1 MGQWT
6 DTNSIT
12 WNYTLSG
19 SDATIGTGSN
29 STDGNATT
37 SGTGISGAITI
48 PDTVGGYTVKA
59 IGIWSFRGCSNITS
73 VIIPDTVLSIDE
85 SGFSLCSKLVSVTFG
100 NSITS
105 IGTMAFYGCAKVA
118 SITLPNTLTT
128 LGGGGFQTCNGLTT
142 VTIPASV
149 TTIGDQVFFYC
160 TGLTSVIIEPYSG
173 LHTLGS
179 ACFQGSNLLASIN
192 LPNSVTTIGLNCF
205 TTTSADLVVGMNTN
219 TIDGT
224 TYTSP
229 TTTDI
234 SFFGNPS
241 VTLVAPPPLPATFV
255 SGKVPNWLQPK
266 SGQYTATM
274 GGYES
279 QFPAW
284 CSPTSA
290 ANQLGHLVDHG
301 GVTQPTH
308 INDGTDAGND
318 SPFALAASTIAWD
331 SGYGWGDYLLDGPT
345 YRGQITIS
353 GFVTDFGW
361 YMNTNNLGPLGASA
375 GSAVGS
381 TLQNIYTGMVDFY
394 QQVGYTNMVGMVYH
408 FNGSIQNFGV
418 DPAYWTANGH
428 NAGAGVSADY
438 TITLN
443 TIKHEIDNNRTVM
456 ACFNGWSITP
466 AGHADLTGMT
476 SGEDETGT
484 YQTLGEY
491 QQAGPHGEQF
501 NIASTDGG
509 NVESYNAGLGHT
521 VLIVGYIPAGSAPD
535 PTGSTEWLVVRD
547 NYTTTHKNVIIPFVD
562 LSKLLATVY
571 VNHTTATYNAIT
583 IGGADYTDPVFPI
596 IHYTFDTDGTNS
608 GSLGSSSNITLGTTT
623 IDTTNNLIGT
633 GSVSSPEYTH
643 SGAGVPQIDYNT
655 GTTGTTISFWA
666 KFTGTG
672 GGNRFI
678 YTSQPSPGGTSYQV
692 MDSLWLTSST
702 SMIYYGQSGRGSQT
716 ITSPNSLHDNNWHH
730 FVITCSGGASRT
742 VSVYLDN
749 SILSSTLS
757 TTGLADNTDQR
768 LWLGGCYYGN
778 PPAGSDKGMYG
789 YIDDFRIYDSVL
801 DTTDISDIYNNNNVI
816 DSTATFNNNI
826 LTIENSISQN
836 DTDVV
841 SFVLPVG
848 DEIHQLV
855 VTNFVGTGTI
865 TYTITTGTTTVKTG
879 TFTST
884 GTNLLL
890 DTPLSPGGSTYKISL
905 TADAVITYTIVG
917 TKTADLGRVIVAS
930 TTYLKASDREAYD
943 MFGETV
949 SIDSNYAILGS
960 RGKDFNSL
968 TDPTSTLYNGGVA
981 YVFERNESTGVWS
994 ETAYLKA
1001 SNPGMGDQFGNAVSI
1016 SGNYAIVGAWFE
1028 DSNSITDQTD
1038 NSAENAGAVYVFE
1051 RNETTGIWSQAAYLK
1066 ASNPA
1071 ANENFGAALSIS
1083 GNYAIVGTRYEE
1095 GSNAGAAY
1103 VFERNETTGIWSQT
1117 AYLKASNID
1126 VDDMFGESVS
1136 IDGNYAIV
1144 GARGEDSNSLTDQTD
1159 NNASQSGAAYV
1170 FERNETTGIWSQTAY
1185 LKASNIDVDDMFGI
1199 SVSISGNY
1207 AIVGADNEGSNS
1219 LTDQT
1224 DNNASQSGAAYVFE
1238 RNETTGIWSQTAY
1251 LKASN
1256 IDVDDR
1262 FGISVSISGNYA
1274 IVGAANEDS
1283 NSITGQTDNN
1293 ASRSGAAYVF
1303 ERNETTGAWEQ
1314 IKYLKA
1320 SSMDV
1325 DDQFGYSVSI
1335 SGVKCIVS
1343 AIWEASS
1350 SITDQ
1355 TDNNASRSGAA
1366 YIFDPFVDISLDTRL
1381 VFTNNMLTID
1391 NVTSTTDTDLLD
1403 FVLPAGYNIP
1413 ELNVTNFEG
1422 TGNVSYTITTGGNT
1436 IVSGTFNAD
1445 STNLLNPGIPLFSIS
1460 ADTTYGLTITA
1471 DALIGYSIVG
1481 TRGVTNLANYSII
1494 TLLLGGYTEQQMIDA
1509 GKWNADSNANHFNS
1523 TYSDAFLDISGNV
1536 KVTDNILMETG
1547 DIDLHS
1553 YTYTDPHVFTA
1564 DVGINNRLFVVGDVS
1579 MGDASL
1585 NIVGDISINGV
1596 MSVGSYKSDSISV
1609 TAAIPDS
1616 GYSTSG
1622 TTTTF
1627 TEYYT
1632 NRAKKKYNE
1641 DISLNLQ
1648 VTIDLNEPNIFTST
1662 DAKTTANNLSW
1673 QDVQLSSTGK
1683 YMIAVVGGNSKTSGA
1698 SNETGN
1704 VWVSTDFGESWTQV
1718 TVGGS
1723 SQNWISAMVSG
1734 DGSLMMVKARGNV
1747 LYKSTDYGVNWT
1759 QVTITIPGKTYADGN
1774 NYGGTSNGRPGITMK
1789 MATDGLH
1796 LSTLY
1801 CNNPEGTGQQAT
1813 NSYYTFITSS
1823 DAGAT
1828 WTETAST
1835 YGKISQFNT
1844 SRDGKYIALLYYDN
1858 STKPKYSDDYGATFY
1873 TLSNAPNSS
1882 YGASLYQNAVC
1893 ISNVGTVCIEIWEH
1907 YPTFHNLDVTTGT
1920 VSGGSNNAVNTQVI
1934 GSVDHTGGEN
1944 SGMNCSGDGKYILYF
1959 GYTQWGG
1966 VRTTVSYLS
1975 TDYGASFTYHN
1986 SSSPLW
1992 KTYNN
1997 NGNYERIWGGNFSD
2011 DNKYVVA
2018 AHEEYEIFVHPTELL
2033 EPNPNS
2039 ITYFGANTTL
2049 KANTG
2054 IEFPDNT
2061 TFHSTNKEVDGTTFK
2076 ASTFESMTVIGDF
2089 YSPAAVV
2096 TSDYRIKTNVET
2108 LDETHIV
2115 DNLRPVKYKQ
2125 TQTGKNDIG
2134 FLAHEL
2140 QEHYPELVEGEK
2152 DGDKMQSVNYSG
2164 LLPILINEVQQLKK
2178 QIAETR
2184 ARIHSETS

>member
-1051 RNETTGIWSQAAYLK
+1051 RNETTGIWSQ
-1066 ASNPA
+1066 
-1071 ANENFGAALSIS
+1071 
-1083 GNYAIVGTRYEE
+1083 
-1095 GSNAGAAY
+1095 
-1103 VFERNETTGIWSQT
+1103 T

-1126 VDDMFGESVS
+1126 VDD
-1136 IDGNYAIV
+1136 
-1144 GARGEDSNSLTDQTD
+1144 R
-1159 NNASQSGAAYV
+1159 
-1170 FERNETTGIWSQTAY
+1170 
-1185 LKASNIDVDDMFGI
+1185 FGI

-1224 DNNASQSGAAYVFE
+1224 DNNASQ
-1238 RNETTGIWSQTAY
+1238 
-1251 LKASN
+1251 
-1256 IDVDDR
+1256 
-1262 FGISVSISGNYA
+1262 
-1274 IVGAANEDS
+1274 
-1283 NSITGQTDNN
+1283 
-1293 ASRSGAAYVF
+1293 SGAAYVF

>member
-266 SGQYTATM
+266 SGQYNATM

-1051 RNETTGIWSQAAYLK
+1051 RNETTGIWSQ
-1066 ASNPA
+1066 
-1071 ANENFGAALSIS
+1071 
-1083 GNYAIVGTRYEE
+1083 
-1095 GSNAGAAY
+1095 
-1103 VFERNETTGIWSQT
+1103 T

-1126 VDDMFGESVS
+1126 VDD
-1136 IDGNYAIV
+1136 
-1144 GARGEDSNSLTDQTD
+1144 R
-1159 NNASQSGAAYV
+1159 
-1170 FERNETTGIWSQTAY
+1170 
-1185 LKASNIDVDDMFGI
+1185 FGI

-1224 DNNASQSGAAYVFE
+1224 DNNASQ
-1238 RNETTGIWSQTAY
+1238 
-1251 LKASN
+1251 
-1256 IDVDDR
+1256 
-1262 FGISVSISGNYA
+1262 
-1274 IVGAANEDS
+1274 
-1283 NSITGQTDNN
+1283 
-1293 ASRSGAAYVF
+1293 SGAAYVF